1 MTDVDT
7 TATIQSSFSA
17 MCGVRAYFIHS
28 FTSITKEL
36 KLCSLEHA
44 QRSYLILLF
53 LLFRSDIAWPWVEGE
68 TERKQADGQI
78 FFFSFA
84 DLTIIHPHNRQGSAI
99 VCSIA
104 HTEEPLERPC
114 AIDSSFSNKNNTTG
128 HIVSSPS
135 LSSHRRRWLFNIER
149 RNQTWWWVY

>member
-1 MTDVDT
+1 MQWPVTYVYT
-7 TATIQSSFSA
+7 TTIQSSFSA
-17 MCGVRAYFIHS
+17 MCGVRAFFSFIRS

-44 QRSYLILLF
+44 QRSYLILFFFLF
-53 LLFRSDIAWPWVEGE
+53 FRSDIAWPWVCE
-68 TERKQADGQI
+68 QADGQI
-78 FFFSFA
+78 FLFSLA

-114 AIDSSFSNKNNTTG
+114 AIDSSFSKKTNTTG

-135 LSSHRRRWLFNIER
+135 LFPPPQVIIQHW
-149 RNQTWWWVY
+149 TT